1 MTLSM
6 TPLLGNP
13 ALWLTLTIAVY
24 LLAAHIHRRSGHS
37 ALSNPLLLSV
47 AMLVPLLLVTRTP
60 YATYLESARFIHL
73 LLAPA
78 TVALA
83 VPLFA
88 NIAHMRAMLRPL
100 LVALFVGGTAGVTS
114 ALLFGKLFGLPHD
127 VLVSFSPKSVTTP
140 IAMAL
145 AEKLGGNASLA
156 AAAVLVTGIL
166 GAVGAEH
173 VFRWLRVRDEAVQGF
188 AMGLASHGIGTTR
201 ALHISHKA
209 GAFSGL
215 GMSLNGIFT
224 SLCLPALLAIWP
236 L

>member
-1 MTLSM
+1 MN
-6 TPLLGNP
+6 LLLDNP
-13 ALWLTLTIAVY
+13 ALWLTLTIAAY
-24 LLAAHIHRRSGHS
+24 LLAAWIHQRNDHS
-37 ALSNPLLLSV
+37 AQTHPLLLAV
-47 AMLVPLLLVTRTP
+47 LMLIPLLLVTHTS
-60 YATYLESARFIHL
+60 YDKYMESARFIHL

-100 LVALFVGGTAGVTS
+100 LIALVVGGTAGILS

-145 AEKLGGNASLA
+145 SGKLGGNESLT

-166 GAVGAEH
+166 GAIGGGH
-173 VFRWLRVRDEAVQGF
+173 LFRWLGVQDEATQGF
-188 AMGLASHGIGTTR
+188 ALGLASHGVGTTR

-224 SLCLPALLAIWP
+224 SVCLPLLLTAWP

>member
-1 MTLSM
+1 MNALTD
-6 TPLLGNP
+6 NP
-13 ALWLTLTIAVY
+13 ALWLTLTIAAYLIAVY
-24 LLAAHIHRRSGHS
+24 IHRRNGHS
-37 ALSNPLLLSV
+37 AHTHPLLLSV
-47 AMLVPLLLVTRTP
+47 MMLVPLLLASHTS
-60 YATYLESARFIHL
+60 YARYMESARFIHL

-88 NIAHMRAMLRPL
+88 NIAHMRTMLRPL
-100 LVALFVGGTAGVTS
+100 LIALVVGGTAGIAS
-114 ALLFGKLFGLPHD
+114 ALLFGKLFGLPRD

-166 GAVGAEH
+166 GAMGAERLLH
-173 VFRWLRVRDEAVQGF
+173 WLRVRDEAVQGF
-188 AMGLASHGIGTTR
+188 AIGLASHGVGTTR

-215 GMSLNGIFT
+215 AMSLNGIFT
-224 SLCLPALLAIWP
+224 SLCLPALLTIWP

>member
-1 MTLSM
+1 MNTLM
-6 TPLLGNP
+6 NNP
-13 ALWLTLTIAVY
+13 ALWLTLTVAIY
-24 LLAAHIHRRSGHS
+24 LFAERIHVRYDRN
-37 ALSNPLLLSV
+37 ALTHPLLLSV
-47 AMLVPLLLVTRTP
+47 AMLVPLLLVTHTP
-60 YATYLESARFIHL
+60 YAKYMDSARFIHL

-88 NIAHMRAMLRPL
+88 NIAHMRSMLRPL
-100 LVALFVGGTAGVTS
+100 LIALFVGGVAGIVS
-114 ALLFGKLFGLPHD
+114 ALLFGKLFGLPRE
-127 VLVSFSPKSVTTP
+127 VLISFAPKSVTTP

-145 AEKLGGNASLA
+145 SEKLGGNASLT
-156 AAAVLVTGIL
+156 AAAVVVTGIL

-173 VFRWLRVRDEAVQGF
+173 LLRLLNVKDEAIQGF
-188 AMGLASHGIGTTR
+188 AIGLASHGIGTTR

-215 GMSLNGIFT
+215 AMSLNGIFT

-236 L
+236 F

>member
-1 MTLSM
+1 MNALM
-6 TPLLGNP
+6 NNP
-13 ALWLTLTIAVY
+13 ALWLTVTITVY
-24 LLAAHIHRRSGHS
+24 LIAAGIHARCGHN
-37 ALSNPLLLSV
+37 AQTNPLLLSV
-47 AMLVPLLLVTRTP
+47 LMLIPLLLVSHTS
-60 YATYLESARFIHL
+60 YARYMESARFIHL

-88 NIAHMRAMLRPL
+88 NIAHMRALLRPL
-100 LVALFVGGTAGVTS
+100 LVALVVGGLAGIVS
-114 ALLFGKLFGLPHD
+114 ALLFGRLFGLPHD

-166 GAVGAEH
+166 GAVSAEH
-173 VFRWLRVRDEAVQGF
+173 LFRWLRIRDEAVQGF

-201 ALHISHKA
+201 ALHISPKA

-224 SLCLPALLAIWP
+224 SICLPALLAIWP
-236 L
+236 F

>member
-1 MTLSM
+1 VSA
-6 TPLLGNP
+6 LLGNP
-13 ALWLTLTIAVY
+13 ALWLTLTVALY
-24 LLAAHIHRRSGHS
+24 LLAERIHVRHDRS
-37 ALSNPLLLSV
+37 ALSHPLLLSV
-47 AMLVPLLLVTRTP
+47 ATLVPLLLITHTS
-60 YATYLESARFIHL
+60 YAKYMESAHFIHL

-88 NIAHMRAMLRPL
+88 NIAHMRSMLRPL
-100 LVALFVGGTAGVTS
+100 LISLCVGGTAGIVS
-114 ALLFGKLFGLPHD
+114 ALLFGKLFGLPRD
-127 VLVSFSPKSVTTP
+127 VLISFSPKSVTTP

-145 AEKLGGNASLA
+145 SEKLGGNASLT
-156 AAAVLVTGIL
+156 AAAVVVTGIL
-166 GAVGAEH
+166 GAVGGEYL
-173 VFRWLRVRDEAVQGF
+173 LRALGVKDEATQGF
-188 AMGLASHGIGTTR
+188 AIGLSSHGIGTTR

-215 GMSLNGIFT
+215 GMSLNGVFT

>member
-1 MTLSM
+1 MNTLM
-6 TPLLGNP
+6 DNP
-13 ALWLTLTIAVY
+13 ALWLTLTIAAY
-24 LLAAHIHRRSGHS
+24 LLAARIHQYFDHS
-37 ALSNPLLLSV
+37 PQTNPLLLSV
-47 AMLVPLLLVTRTP
+47 AMLIPLLLISNTS
-60 YATYLESARFIHL
+60 YAKYMESARFIHL
-73 LLAPA
+73 LLGPA

-100 LVALFVGGTAGVTS
+100 LIALVVGGTAGIVS
-114 ALLFGKLFGLPHD
+114 ALVFGKLFGLPRD

-166 GAVGAEH
+166 GAVGAERL
-173 VFRWLRVRDEAVQGF
+173 FGWLRIHDDAVQGF

>member
-1 MTLSM
+1 MNA
-6 TPLLGNP
+6 LLGNP
-13 ALWLTLTIAVY
+13 ALWLTLTIATY
-24 LLAAHIHRRSGHS
+24 LFAAWIHQRSGHNT
-37 ALSNPLLLSV
+37 LTNPLLLSV
-47 AMLVPLLLVTRTP
+47 AIIVPLLLLTDTSYDR
-60 YATYLESARFIHL
+60 YMESARFIHL

-78 TVALA
+78 TIALA

-88 NIAHMRAMLRPL
+88 NISHMRAMLKPL
-100 LVALFVGGTAGVTS
+100 LIALLVGGTAGIVS
-114 ALLFGKLFGLPHD
+114 VLLFGKLFGLPHD

-156 AAAVLVTGIL
+156 AAAVLATGIL

-173 VFRWLRVRDEAVQGF
+173 LFRWLNVRDDAVQGF
-188 AMGLASHGIGTTR
+188 AMGIASHGIGTTR

-224 SLCLPALLAIWP
+224 SLCLPALLAAWP